1 MLHIGK
7 IEKIITNNTKNN
19 YFTATLTWLDMPG
32 GFYNEASISAQ
43 VKISY
48 AHVSRSFGFQYY
60 PLPGDVIVCDF
71 LEDGHP
77 IILSFLSADYYN
89 KVIDKNN
96 YGYYF
101 RKLVEGE
108 YALKGLMGNEI
119 YLDRVGSLRF
129 ITRDQEIV
137 TNVLKTYERNA
148 DVKLTEEQKLQQTN
162 YITTINNDGFI
173 VNLEQQVED
182 YPKTEVTIG
191 KVFDDE
197 YKEEKKLNDESIAV
211 QILGKTNEFQ
221 GNDSKGN
228 AIIETKENYK
238 IQINVEG
245 EISISKNGKDE
256 EGNDTLKYQ
265 ISIDKEGNISLQ
277 GAKIQL
283 DAEDIFIGGESS
295 IKGVSLFNWCNS
307 HTHSNGNNGSPTGN
321 AIIPLQ
327 PTVLTQKQS

>member
-1 MLHIGK
+1 MLRRAR
-7 IEKIITNNTKNN
+7 IEKVITNNTNN
-19 YFTATLTWLDMPG
+19 RYFSAIITWLDRDG
-32 GFYNEASISAQ
+32 GMYDEASFTANIQ
-43 VKISY
+43 LSY
-48 AHVSRSFGFQYY
+48 NYISRSFGFQYY
-60 PLPGDVIVCDF
+60 PVPGD
-71 LEDGHP
+71 
-77 IILSFLSADYYN
+77 IILCGFCEEETPVIIAFLTTEYYSKIVN
-89 KVIDKNN
+89 KNL

-101 RKLVEGE
+101 RNIVEGE
-108 YALKGLMGNEI
+108 YTIKALQGNEI
-119 YLDRVGSLRF
+119 YFDRKGSLRF
-129 ITRDQEIV
+129 ITRDQEKYKDLQNIR
-137 TNVLKTYERNA
+137 TESLNA
-148 DVKLTEEQKLQQTN
+148 DN
-162 YITTINNDGFI
+162 YIKVLSSGVDLTKQI
-173 VNLEQQVED
+173 LD

-191 KVFDDE
+191 KVFDEE
-197 YKEEKKLNDESIAV
+197 YKEEQKLNDESIAV
-211 QILGKTNEFQ
+211 QILGKTNTPKY
-221 GNDSKGN
+221 NDKGN
-228 AIIETKENYK
+228 LESVDNSENYK

>member
-19 YFTATLTWLDMPG
+19 YFTATITWLDMPG

-48 AHVSRSFGFQYY
+48 AHISRSFGFQYY
-60 PLPGDVIVCDF
+60 PVPGDVIVCDF

-77 IILSFLSADYYN
+77 IILSFLAADYYN
-89 KVIDKNN
+89 KVIEKNK

-101 RKLVEGE
+101 RKLVQGE

-119 YLDRVGSLRF
+119 YIDRVGSLRF
-129 ITRDQEIV
+129 ITRDQNIV
-137 TNVLKTYERNA
+137 TDVLSTYEKNI
-148 DVKLTEEQKLQQTN
+148 DNKISGKEKLQQSD
-162 YITTINNDGFI
+162 YIKTINNDGFI
-173 VNLEQQVED
+173 VNLEQQVEN

-191 KVFDDE
+191 KVFDEE

-211 QILGKTNEFQ
+211 QIV
-221 GNDSKGN
+221 GNNNTATKDSKGKLK
-228 AIIETKENYK
+228 IETEENYK

-295 IKGVSLFNWCNS
+295 IKGMSLFNWCNS
-307 HTHSNGNNGSPTGN
+307 HTHSNGNNGSPTGK

-327 PTVLTQKQS
+327 TTVLTQKQ

>member
-7 IEKIITNNTKNN
+7 IEKIIANNTKNN

-48 AHVSRSFGFQYY
+48 SHISRSFGFQYY
-60 PLPGDVIVCDF
+60 PVPGDVIVCDF

-119 YLDRVGSLRF
+119 YIDRVGSLRF
-129 ITRDQEIV
+129 ITRDQNIV
-137 TNVLKTYERNA
+137 TDVLKTYEKNA

-162 YITTINNDGFI
+162 YIKNINNDGFI
-173 VNLEQQVED
+173 VNLEQQVEN
-182 YPKTEVTIG
+182 YPKTELTIG
-191 KVFDDE
+191 KVYDAK
-197 YKEEKKLNDESIAV
+197 YKEEQKLNDESIAV
-211 QILGKTNEFQ
+211 QII
-221 GNDSKGN
+221 GNNNTATKDSKGKLK
-228 AIIETKENYK
+228 IETEELYK

-245 EISISKNGKDE
+245 EIAIGRMD
-256 EGNDTLKYQ
+256 GKYQ
-265 ISIDKEGNISLQ
+265 ITIDKEGNISLQ

-283 DAEDIFIGGESS
+283 SAEDIILNGEPGV
-295 IKGVSLFNWCNS
+295 KGRTLKNWCDT
-307 HTHSNGNNGSPTGN
+307 HVHSNGNDGSPTG
-321 AIIPLQ
+321 
-327 PTVLTQKQS
+327 PTMTKLPASTLTQKQS